1 MQNATVRALEAG
13 KIFFKG
19 NALSGS
25 KYKKSQVESP
35 HEGAVHLLV
44 FQPAA
49 PAAHP
54 REVSLLTCGQDGRAK
69 VWSGGEAS
77 WNCRLCIGIYV
88 T

>member
-1 MQNATVRALEAG
+1 MLYPAPFIMNP
-13 KIFFKG
+13 
-19 NALSGS
+19 
-25 KYKKSQVESP
+25 QVESP

-44 FQPAA
+44 FQPMA

-77 WNCRLCIGIYV
+77 WNCRLCIGIYYLRGSV
-88 T
+88 FLPLKDVFWPQ

>member
-1 MQNATVRALEAG
+1 MNP
-13 KIFFKG
+13 
-19 NALSGS
+19 
-25 KYKKSQVESP
+25 QVESP

-44 FQPAA
+44 FQPMA

-77 WNCRLCIGIYV
+77 WNCRLCIGIYYLRGSV
-88 T
+88 FLPLKDVFWPQ